1 MRNIKVPYVN
11 KKQGFKLRM
20 LAGRVFLFQ
29 VTENRGKVGFEWAPI
44 NEWKRKGENSKRTAW
59 VMIWR
64 YQNTVFVPGLSHHS
78 MVVVS
83 MILHG
88 ERIKGVWAYK

>member
-29 VTENRGKVGFEWAPI
+29 VTENRGKVGFE
-44 NEWKRKGENSKRTAW
+44 
-59 VMIWR
+59 
-64 YQNTVFVPGLSHHS
+64 
-78 MVVVS
+78 
-83 MILHG
+83 
-88 ERIKGVWAYK
+88 